1 MAKTKLINVEE
12 EDLKPTVENPTV
24 EHKEAA
30 TENKERVAEEVTV
43 TIGAKKVKIQV
54 VEEVDCLVA
63 CVPYKLSKDKV
74 YLVPSDVAAILCNA
88 KKAYRI

>member
-1 MAKTKLINVEE
+1 MAKTKLNNME

-30 TENKERVAEEVTV
+30 AENKERAVEEVTV
-43 TIGAKKVKIQV
+43 TTGAKKVKIQV

-63 CVPYKLSKDKV
+63 CVPYKLSKDKA